1 MKALQVPCLRPDVV
15 ADDSAKLVQLVLTEN
30 EFLSTVVDHRG
41 DCSVS
46 FAGKL
51 LAILE
56 IANSVEA
63 VQGRPHPHRE
73 DQRSLPVPRERH
85 AGRSPAAGLVLHE
98 SGTFVR
104 FTQAGADLFDW
115 FRIFTDVANLPA
127 CSNRHSIL
135 AFPPAA
141 PRFRPGKIGSTKSST
156 TAIA

>member
-15 ADDSAKLVQLVLTEN
+15 ADELAKLVQLVLTEN

-63 VQGRPHPHRE
+63 VQDGRTHIETINDPFLFRE
-73 DQRSLPVPRERH
+73 KGTPADRPRR
-85 AGRSPAAGLVLHE
+85 ASTHE
-98 SGTFVR
+98 SGTFVH

-141 PRFRPGKIGSTKSST
+141 PRFRPGKIGSTRLST
-156 TAIA
+156 TDID